1 MLKLAHLPILVIL
14 RGRGGPKPMQ
24 LVLSLSLVK
33 EALALPGESSDT
45 ISRRLPTIRPS
56 GSSS

>member
-1 MLKLAHLPILVIL
+1 MLKLAHLPILVTL

-33 EALALPGESSDT
+33 EALALPGEDC
-45 ISRRLPTIRPS
+45 RPS
-56 GSSS
+56 VQAAQVLSSKEE